1 MWESLNTWI
10 LRVGKSQIC
19 PYYIGLIANIPLVL
33 TIQCVEELKEFVAN
47 MVAVKGVSV
56 ARLQLHLA
64 LDARRMV
71 VAVDARLKDATR

>member
-1 MWESLNTWI
+1 M
-10 LRVGKSQIC
+10 
-19 PYYIGLIANIPLVL
+19 
-33 TIQCVEELKEFVAN
+33 EELKEFVAD